1 MEVTW
6 YLDAQISKFVLVVSC
21 GVASSVLS
29 TKPTL
34 LKVSNTLLTCYMQCT
49 NMYYIV
55 LGYFQAVLLADD
67 DQAHRV
73 TIWAHPAMAGM
84 GIMQGNALDVGDGY
98 EG

>member
-1 MEVTW
+1 MWCCE
-6 YLDAQISKFVLVVSC
+6 
-21 GVASSVLS
+21 LS
-29 TKPTL
+29 TEPAL
-34 LKVSNTLLTCYMQCT
+34 LKVSNTLLICYMQCT

-55 LGYFQAVLLADD
+55 LGYFQPVLLADD

-84 GIMQGNALDVGDGY
+84 GIMWGNALDVRDGY